1 MTIAENLQRI
11 QTAKADI
18 KTAIENKGVNVGDIT
33 IDGYAAKIDEIKQ
46 EGKISVHNVGV
57 KLSYVDC
64 DSIPDALDFTG
75 ISDNDL
81 IHFFEGT
88 NISNWDKLSEI
99 DTSTIKNLSHTFYRS
114 NFADATL
121 ISNWDVS
128 EVTSME
134 YMFANLYQITD
145 LTPISNWDTSK
156 VTSMANMAQSCLQ
169 LKTIPYMNCI
179 NVTANNYPLFN
190 LGSIVNL
197 GGFYMKNSWNNNY
210 GLVKCTNL
218 TVESLVNVLNALYDF
233 TGKGETPTT
242 NEGKLAL
249 GATNLAKLT
258 DEQKAIATNKG
269 WTLS

>member
-46 EGKISVHNVGV
+46 EGKISVHNTGV
-57 KLSYVDC
+57 KLSYTNN
-64 DSIPDALDFTG
+64 IPDVLDFTG

-81 IHFFEGT
+81 IHFFEGS

-99 DTSTIKNLSHTFYRS
+99 DTSAIKNLAYTFYKS
-114 NFADATL
+114 NLTDLTP

-128 EVTSME
+128 NVTNLE
-134 YMFANLYQITD
+134 YMFAQINNLTD
-145 LTPISNWDTSK
+145 LTPISNWDTSN
-156 VTSMANMAQSCLQ
+156 VTNMSNMTQSTYNL
-169 LKTIPYMNCI
+169 TTMPYMNCI
-179 NVTANNYPLFN
+179 KVTANNYPLFN
-190 LGSIVNL
+190 SGSPVNL
-197 GGFYMKNSWNNNY
+197 GGFYMKNSWDNAY
-210 GLVKCTNL
+210 GLAKCTKL

-233 TGKGETPTT
+233 TGNGETPTSSQ
-242 NEGKLAL
+242 GKLAL